1 MVGEWGCQGDC
12 ETDPNN
18 DGIVNVFDLL
28 YILTKIGDDCPVEQD
43 LSIGMLKDLIVASSG
58 GIFGG
63 APPQIFDIAGRKVK
77 GPVDELAAGVYILRW
92 GRVTKKVF
100 VQ

>member
-1 MVGEWGCQGDC
+1 MCIRDR
-12 ETDPNN
+12 
-18 DGIVNVFDLL
+18 
-28 YILTKIGDDCPVEQD
+28 
-43 LSIGMLKDLIVASSG
+43 SIGMLKDLTVASSG

-63 APPQIFDIAGRKVK
+63 APPQIFDIAGRQVK
-77 GPVDELAAGVYILRW
+77 GPVDELATGVYILRW

>member
-1 MVGEWGCQGDC
+1 MGLSGDC

-18 DGIVNVFDLL
+18 DGIVDVFDLL

-43 LSIGMLKDLIVASSG
+43 LSIGMLKDLTVASSG

-63 APPQIFDIAGRKVK
+63 APRRYLTLLAGRS
-77 GPVDELAAGVYILRW
+77 
-92 GRVTKKVF
+92 RVLLMSWPQESTF
-100 VQ
+100 SDGAE

>member
-1 MVGEWGCQGDC
+1 MEGASPLGILPGDF
-12 ETDPNN
+12 NN
-18 DGIVNVFDLL
+18 DGIVDIFDLL
-28 YILTKIGDDCPVEQD
+28 YVLTKIGDDCPVEQD
-43 LSIGMLKDLIVASSG
+43 LSIGMLKDLTVASSG

-63 APPQIFDIAGRKVK
+63 GPPQVFDMTGRQVRR
-77 GPVDELAAGVYILRW
+77 PVEELAAGVYILKW